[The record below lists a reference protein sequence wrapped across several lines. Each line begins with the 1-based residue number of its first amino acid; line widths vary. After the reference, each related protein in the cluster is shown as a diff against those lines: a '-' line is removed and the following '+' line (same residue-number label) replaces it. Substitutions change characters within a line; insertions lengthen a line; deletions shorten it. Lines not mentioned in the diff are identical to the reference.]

1 MKSKKRTLLI
11 IGAVIVVIIAIV
23 IITTLRARNQVS
35 STFETTPVTRGNLTA
50 IVGATGAVHSRQSAI
65 LVWQTNGQV
74 GDVRVKIDDT
84 VNSGQV
90 LADLLPSSV
99 SQSIILAEADL
110 ISARQALED
119 LTTSNLA
126 SAAAYQNMVLAQD
139 AVDDAREKLES
150 KQYARASQETVDIA
164 RANLV
169 IAEDAVTRAEEAY
182 DKVDSLQEDNPIRA
196 EAFSQLARARQNR
209 DTAQANLNWLLGLP
223 DSQEMASAN
232 ANLDVALAK
241 LEDATREWERV
252 KDGPNPDDVKAA
264 EARVA
269 ALEATLKLMVIEAPF
284 NGTITDVQTAPGDLV
299 SAGTKAF
306 RIDDLSQMLVDVDIP
321 EIDINRI
328 KVGQPASITF
338 DAIQNNSY
346 EGEVTAVARVGSN
359 GQGVVNFRV
368 TVVLLNPDEMVH
380 PGMTAAL
387 SIIINQLEDVLLIPN
402 RAVRTVDNQRVVYVL
417 QNNLPVA
424 VPIEIGVSSDTF
436 SELVGGDIQ
445 EGDLIVLNPPS
456 AVMQNFGF

>member
-23 IITTLRARNQVS
+23 IITTLRARDQVS

-126 SAAAYQNMVLAQD
+126 SAAAYQNMVLTQD

-264 EARVA
+264 EARVE

-284 NGTITDVQTAPGDLV
+284 NGIITDVQTVPGDLV

-321 EIDINRI
+321 EIDINQI

-338 DAIQNNSY
+338 DAIQN
-346 EGEVTAVARVGSN
+346 
-359 GQGVVNFRV
+359 
-368 TVVLLNPDEMVH
+368 
-380 PGMTAAL
+380 
-387 SIIINQLEDVLLIPN
+387 
-402 RAVRTVDNQRVVYVL
+402 
-417 QNNLPVA
+417 
-424 VPIEIGVSSDTF
+424 
-436 SELVGGDIQ
+436 
-445 EGDLIVLNPPS
+445 
-456 AVMQNFGF
+456 

>member
-1 MKSKKRTLLI
+1 
-11 IGAVIVVIIAIV
+11 
-23 IITTLRARNQVS
+23 
-35 STFETTPVTRGNLTA
+35 
-50 IVGATGAVHSRQSAI
+50 
-65 LVWQTNGQV
+65 
-74 GDVRVKIDDT
+74 
-84 VNSGQV
+84 
-90 LADLLPSSV
+90 
-99 SQSIILAEADL
+99 
-110 ISARQALED
+110 
-119 LTTSNLA
+119 
-126 SAAAYQNMVLAQD
+126 
-139 AVDDAREKLES
+139 
-150 KQYARASQETVDIA
+150 ETVDIA

-264 EARVA
+264 EARVE

-284 NGTITDVQTAPGDLV
+284 NGIITDVQTVPGDLV
-299 SAGTKAF
+299 SAGVKAF

-321 EIDINRI
+321 EIDINQI

-338 DAIQNNSY
+338 DAIQNKTY
-346 EGEVTAVARVGSN
+346 EGEVSAVARVGST

-368 TVVLLNPDEMVH
+368 TVILLNPDEMVH

-417 QNNLPVA
+417 RNNLPVS

>member
-11 IGAVIVVIIAIV
+11 ISAIIVVILAVVV
-23 IITTLRARNQVS
+23 ITALRARDQIS

-50 IVGATGAVHSRQSAI
+50 IVGATGAVHSRQSAV

-74 GDVRVKIDDT
+74 GDVLVEIDDT
-84 VNSGQV
+84 VRKGQI
-90 LADLLPSSV
+90 LAELLPGSV

-110 ISARQALED
+110 ISARKALED
-119 LTTSNLA
+119 LKTSNLA
-126 SAAAYQNMVLAQD
+126 SATAYQNMVIAQD

-150 KQYARASQETVDIA
+150 KQYARASEETVDIA

-182 DKVDSLQEDNPIRA
+182 DKVDSLKEDNPIRA
-196 EAFSQLARARQNR
+196 EAFSQLARSRQTR
-209 DTAQANLNWLLGLP
+209 DTALANLNWLLGLP
-223 DSQEMASAN
+223 DSQELASAN
-232 ANLDVALAK
+232 AALDVALAR

-264 EARVA
+264 EARVE
-269 ALEATLKLMVIEAPF
+269 ALEATLKLRIIEAPF
-284 NGTITDVQTAPGDLV
+284 AGTITDIQPAPGDLV
-299 SAGTKAF
+299 TAGTMAF
-306 RIDDLSQMLVDVDIP
+306 RVDDLSQMLVDVEVP

-338 DAIQNNSY
+338 DAIQSKQY
-346 EGEVTAVARVGSN
+346 QGEVISVARVGST
-359 GQGVVNFRV
+359 GQGVVNFKV
-368 TVVLLNPDEMVH
+368 TVALINPDELVY

-387 SIIINQLEDVLLIPN
+387 SIIINQLDDVLLVPN
-402 RAVRTVDNQRVVYVL
+402 RAVRTVDNQRVVYIL

-436 SELVGGDIQ
+436 SELIGGDIK

-456 AVMQNFGF
+456 TMMQNFGF

>member
-23 IITTLRARNQVS
+23 IITTLRARDQVS

-196 EAFSQLARARQNR
+196 
-209 DTAQANLNWLLGLP
+209 
-223 DSQEMASAN
+223 
-232 ANLDVALAK
+232 
-241 LEDATREWERV
+241 
-252 KDGPNPDDVKAA
+252 
-264 EARVA
+264 
-269 ALEATLKLMVIEAPF
+269 
-284 NGTITDVQTAPGDLV
+284 
-299 SAGTKAF
+299 
-306 RIDDLSQMLVDVDIP
+306 
-321 EIDINRI
+321 
-328 KVGQPASITF
+328 
-338 DAIQNNSY
+338 
-346 EGEVTAVARVGSN
+346 
-359 GQGVVNFRV
+359 
-368 TVVLLNPDEMVH
+368 
-380 PGMTAAL
+380 
-387 SIIINQLEDVLLIPN
+387 
-402 RAVRTVDNQRVVYVL
+402 
-417 QNNLPVA
+417 
-424 VPIEIGVSSDTF
+424 
-436 SELVGGDIQ
+436 
-445 EGDLIVLNPPS
+445 
-456 AVMQNFGF
+456 

>member
-1 MKSKKRTLLI
+1 MKSKKRNLLI
-11 IGAVIVVIIAIV
+11 IGAVIVVIIAVVV
-23 IITTLRARNQVS
+23 ITALRARDPIS

-50 IVGATGAVHSRQSAI
+50 IVGATGDVRSRQSAV

-74 GDVRVKIDDT
+74 GDVLVKIDDA

-90 LADLLPSSV
+90 LAELLPGSV

-110 ISARQALED
+110 ISARKALED

-150 KQYARASQETVDIA
+150 KQYGRASQETIDVA

-182 DKVDSLQEDNPIRA
+182 DKVDSLQEDSPIRA

-232 ANLDVALAK
+232 ATLEVALAK

-252 KDGPNPDDVKAA
+252 KDGPDPDDVKAA

-269 ALEATLKLMVIEAPF
+269 AMEATLKFKMIEAPF
-284 NGTITDVQTAPGDLV
+284 NGTVTDVQTAPGDLV
-299 SAGTKAF
+299 SAGAKAF

-328 KVGQPASITF
+328 KVGQPASLTF
-338 DAIQNNSY
+338 DAIQNKSY
-346 EGEVTAVARVGSN
+346 QGEVTAVAQVGSN

-368 TVVLLNPDEMVH
+368 TIVLLNPDELVH

-387 SIIINQLEDVLLIPN
+387 SIIINQLEDVLLVPN
-402 RAVRTVDNQRVVYVL
+402 RAVRTVDNQRVVYIL

-436 SELVGGDIQ
+436 SELVAGDLK

-456 AVMQNFGF
+456 TVMQNFGF

>member
-1 MKSKKRTLLI
+1 MKPKKRTLLI

-23 IITTLRARNQVS
+23 LITALRARNQVS

-50 IVGATGAVHSRQSAI
+50 IVGATGAVHSRQSAV

-84 VNSGQV
+84 VNNGQV

-223 DSQEMASAN
+223 DSQELASAN
-232 ANLDVALAK
+232 AALDVALAK

-269 ALEATLKLMVIEAPF
+269 ALEATLKLMLIEAPF

-306 RIDDLSQMLVDVDIP
+306 RIDDLSQMLVDIDIP

-338 DAIQNNSY
+338 DAIQNKSY
-346 EGEVTAVARVGSN
+346 EGEVTAVARVGST

-368 TVVLLNPDEMVH
+368 TVILLNPDEMVH

-417 QNNLPVA
+417 RNNLPVSI
-424 VPIEIGVSSDTF
+424 PIEIGVSSDTF